1 MGDGVMTDAASTLD
15 YLTNLADLASR
26 RDPRRDPLGWA
37 RAEAELC
44 AALAEAGIAEDRI
57 DWLVEA
63 ALRAAAAITA
73 RPLPVELRQSMLDAM
88 RRALRALARQDGRRR
103 RARTPARSCA

>member
-1 MGDGVMTDAASTLD
+1 MTDAASTLD
-15 YLTNLADLASR
+15 HLTNLADLASR